1 MIRTTTTEQGKSP
14 VETVVPIA
22 ILSPTQA
29 SRLPL
34 HRRGAAGFTLA
45 ELLVTLGVL
54 VVLVLLF
61 AQLLKSAATVTT
73 LGHKQMDADSQARD
87 LLDRM
92 AVDVMQMVKR
102 SDVNYHLKID
112 PAPATNT
119 TDCQQSPV
127 LECGTQRPGN
137 DEMAFYSNVPGY
149 YASGSTGSQQGP
161 VSLVGYRINSSATT
175 LGNKMERLGAGLIW
189 NGVSTINVPNQPV
202 LFLTALDPWSTAK
215 YASTSTLDIV
225 GPNVF
230 RFEYYYLLKNGNLSS
245 TPWYTGST
253 VSGMQGVAAIV
264 TDIAIVDPKSRGL
277 LNNAQVTTLQGTLS
291 DYNGQ
296 APGVLL
302 SNWRSAIDTNPT
314 NASLPRAALS
324 AIRLYER
331 FLYLSPPTLQT
342 P

>member
-1 MIRTTTTEQGKSP
+1 MIRTTTTEQGKSS

-22 ILSPTQA
+22 ILSPAQA

-34 HRRGAAGFTLA
+34 QCRGAASFTLA
-45 ELLVTLGVL
+45 ELLVTLGVI

-73 LGHKQMDADSQARD
+73 LGHKQMDADSQARE

-149 YASGSTGSQQGP
+149 YASSSTGSQQGP

-189 NGVSTINVPNQPV
+189 NGVSTGNVPNKPV
-202 LFLTALDPWSTAK
+202 LFLTALDPWSTLK

-230 RFEYYYLLKNGNLSS
+230 RFEYYYLLKNGNVSS

-253 VSGMQGVAAIV
+253 VRGMEGVAAIV
-264 TDIAIVDPKSRGL
+264 ADIAVVDPKSRGL
-277 LNNAQVTTLQGTLS
+277 LTNAQVTTLAGTLS
-291 DYNGQ
+291 DYSGQ

-302 SNWRSAIDTNPT
+302 SNWRNAIDTNT
-314 NASLPRAALS
+314 TLPRAALS